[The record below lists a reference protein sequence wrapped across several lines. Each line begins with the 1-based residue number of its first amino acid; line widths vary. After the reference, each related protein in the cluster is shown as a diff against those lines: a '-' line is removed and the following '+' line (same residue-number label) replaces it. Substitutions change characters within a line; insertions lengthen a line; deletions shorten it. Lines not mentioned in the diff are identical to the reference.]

1 MFELLNNCDFW
12 SYMKD
17 SILQQYIEY
26 YKWDRK
32 DYQRLFQSARDK
44 LSLYSGQFYM
54 PMFSLYYFVH
64 NTPRAPKTIDMSR
77 RYYLQEWLETT
88 KERYYNSNRVG
99 DAIIYDSSR
108 NISDMRKV
116 FCKSIPILDPMHC
129 INNNYNLHG
138 NQSHYLPSG
147 YSFNTFQKINSMD
160 NSAYIDTFCSY
171 LLGQLTLNK
180 QSPSFPLFYGS
191 LNGIGEY
198 KYDITEEYPELR
210 MDKCFHQNID
220 KHFRL
225 DYYGSDTEDSTDSDV
240 EDVYRDDISIT
251 SDNES
256 HSSEEYPEDY
266 IAVIPKMPIQLLFI
280 ESLEA
285 TLEDYLNHEDFKEE
299 VLISCLF
306 QVSFALAML
315 QRRYQ
320 FTHNDL
326 HINNIMYNSTESKYL
341 YYKINNKY
349 YRVPTYGKIFKI
361 IDFGRAIFTFKHKT
375 YMNDVFS
382 RHGEAGGQYSYPS
395 QVTFSEL
402 KKTENYSPNYSFD
415 MCRLAMTILEEL
427 SPTVSETVVAFLRD
441 MCRNDK
447 GDNLCEMNDD
457 FSLYIAIGQT
467 ANNALPREIL
477 ESQMFHEYR
486 ISKKL
491 FPRKSFYTL

>member
-1 MFELLNNCDFW
+1 
-12 SYMKD
+12 MKD
-17 SILQQYIEY
+17 CLQQYIEY
-26 YKWDRK
+26 HKWTREE
-32 DYQRLFQSARDK
+32 YTRLFSSLRDK
-44 LSLYSGQFYM
+44 LSIHNCQFYM

-77 RYYLQEWLETT
+77 RYYLQEWLHTT

-99 DAIIYDSSR
+99 DAIVYDSSR
-108 NISDMRKV
+108 NVFDTKRV

-138 NQSHYLPSG
+138 KQSHYLPSG
-147 YSFNTFQKINSMD
+147 YSYNTFQKINSMD
-160 NSAYIDTFCSY
+160 NCAYIDVFCSY
-171 LLGQLTLNK
+171 LLGQLVLQK
-180 QSPSFPLFYGS
+180 MSPSFPLFYGS
-191 LNGIGEY
+191 VNGISEY

-220 KHFRL
+220 THFRL
-225 DYYGSDTEDSTDSDV
+225 DYYGSDSEDSEDSEVSDDIEDDI
-240 EDVYRDDISIT
+240 EDVHRDDISV
-251 SDNES
+251 
-256 HSSEEYPEDY
+256 SSEECLSQSSDESSEDY
-266 IAVIPKMPIQLLFI
+266 IAMIPKMPIQLLFI

-285 TLEDYLNHEDFKEE
+285 TLEDYLNQSDFREE
-299 VLISCLF
+299 VLLSCLF

-326 HINNIMYNSTESKYL
+326 HINNVMFSSTESKYL

-395 QVTFSEL
+395 QITFSESQ
-402 KKTENYSPNYSFD
+402 KKESHSPNYHFD
-415 MCRLAMTILEEL
+415 LCRLAMTILEEL
-427 SPTVSETVVAFLRD
+427 PSHASESLVAFLRD

-447 GDNLCEMNDD
+447 GENLCDMQDD

-467 ANNALPREIL
+467 ANHALPRDIL
-477 ESQMFHEYR
+477 DSPTFHDYR
-486 ISKKL
+486 VSKKV
-491 FPRKSFYTL
+491 FPRKSYYTL

>member
-1 MFELLNNCDFW
+1 
-12 SYMKD
+12 MKD
-17 SILQQYIEY
+17 CLQQYIGYHKWTREEY
-26 YKWDRK
+26 T
-32 DYQRLFQSARDK
+32 RLFCSLREN
-44 LSLYSGQFYM
+44 LSLHNCQFYM

-64 NTPRAPKTIDMSR
+64 NTPRSPKTIDMAG
-77 RYYLQEWLETT
+77 RYYLHEWIHTT

-99 DAIIYDSSR
+99 DGIVYDSSR
-108 NISDMRKV
+108 NVFDTKRV

-129 INNNYNLHG
+129 INNNYNLNG
-138 NQSHYLPSG
+138 KQSHFLPSG
-147 YSFNTFQKINSMD
+147 YSYNTFQKINSMD
-160 NSAYIDTFCSY
+160 NCAYIDTFCSY
-171 LLGQLTLNK
+171 LLGQLVLQK
-180 QSPSFPLFYGS
+180 MSPSFPLFYGS
-191 LNGIGEY
+191 VNGIGEY

-225 DYYGSDTEDSTDSDV
+225 DYYGSDSEDSGQSEVSDDI
-240 EDVYRDDISIT
+240 EDVHRDDISV
-251 SDNES
+251 SSEGS
-256 HSSEEYPEDY
+256 LSQSSEETSEDY
-266 IAVIPKMPIQLLFI
+266 IAMIPKTPIQLLFI

-285 TLEDYLNHEDFKEE
+285 TLEDYLNDSDFNEE
-299 VLISCLF
+299 VLLSCLF

-326 HINNIMYNSTESKYL
+326 HINNVMYSSTESKYL

-349 YRVPTYGKIFKI
+349 YRVPTFGKIFKI

-395 QVTFSEL
+395 QITFSESL
-402 KKTENYSPNYSFD
+402 KKDVHYPNYNFD
-415 MCRLAMTILEEL
+415 LCRLAMTILEEL
-427 SPTVSETVVAFLRD
+427 PSNSSESLVEFLRD

-447 GDNLCEMNDD
+447 GENLCDMQDD

-467 ANNALPREIL
+467 ANHALPRDIL
-477 ESQMFHEYR
+477 DSPTFHDYR
-486 ISKKL
+486 VSKKV
-491 FPRKSFYTL
+491 FPRKSYYTL